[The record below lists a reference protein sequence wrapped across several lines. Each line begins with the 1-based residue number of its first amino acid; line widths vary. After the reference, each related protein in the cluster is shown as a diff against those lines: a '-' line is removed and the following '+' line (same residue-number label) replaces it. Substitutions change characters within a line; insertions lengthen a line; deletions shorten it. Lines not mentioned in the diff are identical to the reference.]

1 MKKKKSKKKRT
12 TQKIDV
18 VLESLLNLERVVK
31 ELLKKIEGLQ
41 YSQPYYPKDDEQVKK
56 YWPNIDPPYK
66 YKDVTW
72 NCEQKNKPFFV
83 KHDYD

>member
-1 MKKKKSKKKRT
+1 MKKKKSRKKPVK
-12 TQKIDV
+12 QKIDV

-41 YSQPYYPKDDEQVKK
+41 YSQPYYPKDNEQEKK
-56 YWPNIDPPYK
+56 YWPVPIDYPK

-72 NCEQKNKPFFV
+72 TCEQKNKPFFV